1 MGTIEEAFA
10 QLREALPASELLK
23 EKREEILELRDRFIG
38 NTRVGEEK
46 EQSFIHNFIKRNM
59 LKGNPTMT
67 SHKFHDTLEELKKSA
82 SEYRRKR

>member
-1 MGTIEEAFA
+1 MTTVSYTHLDVYKR
-10 QLREALPASELLK
+10 QLLK

-38 NTRVGEEK
+38 NKRVGEEK